1 VLKIPPN
8 ISLKKIINY
17 FKKHNLNLIA
27 NYKLEKNIED
37 SSVVNTLKNP
47 KVFEPNLIDLYKIHN
62 FILLNKRTSVLEF
75 GCGWSSLVIEHA
87 IRFNKKKFS
96 KEISK
101 FLLNKKIFRH
111 YAVDNSVKYLSIAKK
126 RNNQIFG
133 ASSRITSFIFSDCK
147 ITKFNF
153 RYCTEYK
160 KIPIFNPDFIYIDG
174 PSQFGIKKNNYF
186 TTAHV
191 DLMPMICDV
200 LKFENFLIPGTI
212 IILDGR
218 TANARFLKNNFQRNW
233 KYYFDYRNDQ
243 NIFYLDESP
252 LGPRSAKMLNF
263 YNN

>member
-1 VLKIPPN
+1 VIKIPPN
-8 ISLKKIINY
+8 ISLKKILNY
-17 FKKHNLNLIA
+17 FRKHNLNLIY
-27 NYKLEKNIED
+27 NYKFEKDIKNTEII
-37 SSVVNTLKNP
+37 NTLKKP
-47 KVFEPNLIDLYKIHN
+47 KVFEPNLFDLYKIHN

-87 IRFNKKKFS
+87 IRLNKKKFN

-101 FLLNKKIFRH
+101 FVPNKKIFIH
-111 YAVDNSVKYLSIAKK
+111 YAVDNSVKYLNIAKM
-126 RNNQIFG
+126 RNSKIF
-133 ASSRITSFIFSDCK
+133 ADSSRISNFIYSECR

-160 KIPIFNPDFIYIDG
+160 KIPTFNPDFIYIDG

-186 TTAHV
+186 TTAHA

-212 IILDGR
+212 ILLDGR